1 MNTQEALQ
9 QIRNAPLKP
18 VYLVTGTEDYLIQ
31 EIRQAFLDRMKKDD
45 LEELNFM
52 SFDTEENGLGAV
64 IDEAETLP
72 FFGDYRLIF
81 VEKPYFL
88 NG

>member
-9 QIRNAPLKP
+9 QIRNASLKP

-52 SFDTEENGLGAV
+52 SFDME
-64 IDEAETLP
+64 
-72 FFGDYRLIF
+72 
-81 VEKPYFL
+81 
-88 NG
+88 